1 MEQSEKV
8 VVTRSRGTAKVV
20 LRRRFDSMLGWVG
33 VPGAIVATTYALL
46 TPFPD
51 TQFTDQLE
59 FILAMAP
66 LTWFM
71 WMVSAH
77 PVVKVYESGV
87 LVVNW
92 FRRYWVPW
100 AELAWV
106 EATEEVNLM
115 LVSGE
120 RIGMASG
127 ASSVASSLRGN
138 QLQARFRDA
147 VERNRPNPVTVGSG
161 GVVRSLDLCPWHFLA
176 LIGYLLIVAWLGV
189 HPSI

>member
-1 MEQSEKV
+1 M
-8 VVTRSRGTAKVV
+8 VTQSRGTAKVV
-20 LRRRFDSMLGWVG
+20 LRRRFDSIFGLLCSV
-33 VPGAIVATTYALL
+33 GAIVATTYALL

-66 LTWFM
+66 LSWLM
-71 WMVSAH
+71 WMVGPH

-92 FRRYWVPW
+92 FRKYWVPW
-100 AELAWV
+100 AEIASV
-106 EATEEVNLM
+106 ESTDEVNLV

-120 RIGMASG
+120 RIGVASG
-127 ASSVASSLRGN
+127 AFSMVSSLQGN
-138 QLQARFRDA
+138 RLQERLRDA
-147 VERNRPNPVTVGSG
+147 VERNRPDPVPVGSE

-176 LIGYLLIVAWLGV
+176 LVGYLLIVAWLGV
-189 HPSI
+189 HPPI